1 MKYIYSTLKIN
12 ILFFYLF
19 YTKIISI
26 TSANKNAI
34 KKRSDRCTLTRK
46 PSQDPF
52 PSLSKCY
59 KYNNE
64 ACCMSVHDDFIDS
77 TINDILSSSCIRK
90 YTEFENLMCF
100 GCHPL
105 ESSYIEINGTQK
117 IIRICKSFALNLWN
131 GAESEN
137 KDYETLN
144 KPTAIFDNCG
154 FKVVYEGL
162 DTLTDEHYIIPSEKF
177 QNISHFFKFIKIP
190 FYEDYEI
197 VIQNVTDDY
206 CYNIS
211 FYMNNNKIK
220 NYLLAFLILL
230 IFSFIL

>member
-26 TSANKNAI
+26 TSANNNAI

-105 ESSYIEINGTQK
+105 ESSYIEISNNTK

-144 KPTAIFDNCG
+144 QPTTIFDNCG
-154 FKVVYEGL
+154 FKTDYGGL
-162 DTLTDEHYIIPSEKF
+162 DNLTNEHYIIPSEIF
-177 QNISHFFKFIKIP
+177 PNISYFFEFIKIP
-190 FYEDYEI
+190 FYEDYKI
-197 VIQNVTDDY
+197 VIQNVTDDN
-206 CYNIS
+206 CYNYS
-211 FYMNNNKIK
+211 FYMKTK
-220 NYLLAFLILL
+220 NYYLLAFLIVF